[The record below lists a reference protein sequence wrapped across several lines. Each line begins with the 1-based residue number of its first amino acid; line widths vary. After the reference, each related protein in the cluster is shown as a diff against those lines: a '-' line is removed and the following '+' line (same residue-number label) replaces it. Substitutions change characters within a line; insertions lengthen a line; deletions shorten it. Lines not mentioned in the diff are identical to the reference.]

1 MKQQTACHLTLE
13 ELTAGLID
21 VESAPS
27 DRGTLEMI
35 VRRPEVDGREML
47 DQGELD
53 PSVGLVGDSWKSRGS
68 GRTED
73 GTSHPDMQLNVMNA
87 RAIQLIAQD
96 RDRWQ
101 LAGDQLYIDLD
112 ISEANLPAGTRLQIG
127 DAVIE
132 VTDQPHRGCP
142 KFSARFGADALRI
155 VNSERGLA
163 LKLRGVNAR
172 VVSAGV
178 IRAGDVVAKL

>member
-1 MKQQTACHLTLE
+1 
-13 ELTAGLID
+13 
-21 VESAPS
+21 
-27 DRGTLEMI
+27 
-35 VRRPEVDGREML
+35 
-47 DQGELD
+47 
-53 PSVGLVGDSWKSRGS
+53 
-68 GRTED
+68 
-73 GTSHPDMQLNVMNA
+73 
-87 RAIQLIAQD
+87 
-96 RDRWQ
+96 
-101 LAGDQLYIDLD
+101 
-112 ISEANLPAGTRLQIG
+112 
-127 DAVIE
+127 VIE